1 VFRWHVYANLV
12 LFKYKRYNGFRGAH
26 FMQNPPFKHLSQTIA
41 PQNLQVF
48 AAGLPQY
55 AQMP

>member
-1 VFRWHVYANLV
+1 
-12 LFKYKRYNGFRGAH
+12 
-26 FMQNPPFKHLSQTIA
+26 MQNPPFKHLSQTIA